1 MSRSRMTRCYG
12 RGVAGLV
19 AAATAV
25 LNRGGRL
32 GLALGLAVF
41 LVAYAVLGV
50 LLTPV
55 VALALALL
63 ALPHRLHV
71 LARLAARRHRPLL
84 RKLTGA
90 PRPWTMPPT

>member
-1 MSRSRMTRCYG
+1 MTRCYG
-12 RGVAGLV
+12 RGVVGLV
-19 AAATAV
+19 AVATTV
-25 LNRGGRL
+25 LHRGGRL
-32 GLALGLAVF
+32 GVAFALAVF
-41 LVAYAVLGV
+41 LVAYAVLGL

-63 ALPHRLHV
+63 ALPHRLQALV
-71 LARLAARRHRPLL
+71 RLGVRRQRPLL